1 MSGFW
6 TFGGDGRCR
15 VDADDDATGPD
26 ESTFGLDVVSRKHT
40 IACVSWPLLD
50 GSSCCQQISSR
61 WFPVGIQFSFAARRH
76 RDQSGACCGAIWM
89 KCMGKKRGLEMTEAA
104 ETVWQGSGNEEV
116 TSMDST
122 RIRLYQHNNLDNLR
136 MRTVQEW
143 DAGEDE

>member
-1 MSGFW
+1 
-6 TFGGDGRCR
+6 
-15 VDADDDATGPD
+15 
-26 ESTFGLDVVSRKHT
+26 
-40 IACVSWPLLD
+40 
-50 GSSCCQQISSR
+50 
-61 WFPVGIQFSFAARRH
+61 
-76 RDQSGACCGAIWM
+76 
-89 KCMGKKRGLEMTEAA
+89 MGKKRGLEMTEAA

>member
-1 MSGFW
+1 MDAVGSTPTTTLPAPTSQLLDSTLCQENTLSRVCLGPFW
-6 TFGGDGRCR
+6 T
-15 VDADDDATGPD
+15 VAV
-26 ESTFGLDVVSRKHT
+26 VVSKFLQDGFPW
-40 IACVSWPLLD
+40 VFNFPLRLID
-50 GSSCCQQISSR
+50 TGSIGS
-61 WFPVGIQFSFAARRH
+61 VL
-76 RDQSGACCGAIWM
+76 GAIWM
-89 KCMGKKRGLEMTEAA
+89 KCMGKRRGLRMTEAA